1 MRIVRDIDVWLLRL
15 AAAFAVLMMAHVV
28 ADILA
33 RNLLAFTIPATLELV
48 SRYYMPAL
56 IFLPLAFVER
66 ANGHIQVTFIF
77 NALPELARRLLT
89 PAILALVASVFA
101 AMGWVALEEAIA
113 KYRIGE
119 FLMGQVPVPLWPGRF
134 LAPLGFFAMAGL
146 TAVKCAL
153 ALAGRLPVETERPD
167 EAI

>member
-1 MRIVRDIDVWLLRL
+1 MRIVRDIDIWLLRIG
-15 AAAFAVLMMAHVV
+15 AGFAVLMMVHVV
-28 ADILA
+28 ADIVA
-33 RNLLAFTIPATLELV
+33 RNLLATTIPATLELV

-66 ANGHIQVTFIF
+66 SNGHIQVTFIF
-77 NALPELARRLLT
+77 NTLPAVVRRLLT
-89 PAILALVASVFA
+89 PVILALVAVVFA
-101 AMGWVALEEAIA
+101 AMGWVALEEAIT

-119 FLMGQVPVPLWPGRF
+119 FLMGEVPVPLWPGRF
-134 LAPLGFFAMAGL
+134 LAPIGFFAMAGL

-153 ALAGRLPVETERPD
+153 AVAGRLPTDPDPLD